1 MKFKEWLINEINQEI
16 ATRIKSVS
24 HRTLNNVFDGK
35 DRIAVPFGIDP
46 SAKYLVKKLDDEEY
60 DYETGL
66 LTRTAKNGSPE
77 KVKLMKAID
86 SLELPEPVINWAKKQ
101 PDIYKS
107 LKTTKEIVTKSK
119 DSNENYS
126 IIITRNPIDVVRMGD
141 FDCLP
146 NQAGGRSCHA
156 PSGDFFHN
164 ALEEAEKEGGAVAY
178 VVKNEDLK
186 KVNLD
191 QDEIFA
197 DPERDK
203 DGIYPVSRI
212 RIRRFESKSDKSEIA
227 VPEMKMYGKSMPG
240 FFFTLKNFLRNKQEI
255 DELDPEDHVLTG
267 GTYFDTGK
275 EKLFKNF
282 FDDEADYV
290 EDEGGYEEVMDDED
304 DYETVMENE
313 RVEAME
319 LIRRERDHLPN
330 NVEIV
335 FEQQGPGMGLYFR
348 AKYEKTLEVSIKDIP
363 ENSEVMKSKENEWNK
378 FSDEFINESIKE
390 LSESHALSTY
400 FSVRKDQMLN
410 TCFYKINDT
419 KFSSSDDK
427 KVWFKFLIYWIP
439 SNHGRYHRDVTGLE
453 NFIDD
458 IVGKFAGDYNY
469 IEKILRQN
477 LEEYNYISHH
487 PVSHMLKQKSEEFQD
502 KYENI
507 ITSHVDA
514 DRIETS
520 VKPHYVQFSISTKV
534 LSDIKD
540 DQDKV
545 IYEQL
550 SKRWYSSNQGTEYH
564 SILQW
569 RTNEESAYLTK
580 CVKAIKEFK
589 EKFLQKLYSFSQDV
603 FPRFQTNVTINS
615 EHLESPYNIPI
626 ELNIHAPHR
635 SLKDPTDKNSPMKF
649 SELSKDLTINFNIHI
664 NQISDRN
671 VTIFLLELFDFYNK
685 NKQKIDQ
692 FIAKDFNTKI
702 LVPLVTTIN
711 RIENSKR

>member
-1 MKFKEWLINEINQEI
+1 MKFKEWLINEINQQI

-24 HRTLNNVFDGK
+24 HRTLNNVFGKK

-77 KVKLMKAID
+77 KVKLMKLID

-186 KVNLD
+186 NVDLD

-197 DPERDK
+197 DPERNK

-212 RIRRFESKSDKSEIA
+212 RIRRFESKSDKSEVA

-290 EDEGGYEEVMDDED
+290 EDEGGYEEVIDDDED

-313 RVEAME
+313 RIEVME
-319 LIRRERDHLPN
+319 LIRRERDSLPN

-335 FEQQGPGMGLYFR
+335 FEQEGPGMGLYFR

-390 LSESHALSTY
+390 LSESHALSSY

-410 TCFYKINDT
+410 NCFYKINDT
-419 KFSSSDDK
+419 KFTSSDDK

-439 SNHGRYHRDVTGLE
+439 SDHRRYHRDVTGLE

-469 IEKILRQN
+469 IEKTLRQN

-487 PVSHMLKQKSEEFQD
+487 PISNMLKQKSEEFQD

-507 ITSHVDA
+507 STSHVDV
-514 DRIETS
+514 DKNDTS
-520 VKPHYVQFSISTKV
+520 EKPHYAEFTISVRV
-534 LSDIKD
+534 LSEIKD
-540 DQDKV
+540 DQDKF
-545 IYEQL
+545 IYEEL
-550 SKRWYSSNQGTEYH
+550 ARSWYRSDQGTK
-564 SILQW
+564 LQFGFSSSQ
-569 RTNEESAYLTK
+569 ESAYLERY
-580 CVKAIKEFK
+580 VRAIKEFK

-615 EHLESPYNIPI
+615 DHLASPYNIPI
-626 ELNIHAPHR
+626 EFNIYAPH
-635 SLKDPTDKNSPMKF
+635 SSHKDPSDRNSPMEF
-649 SELSKDLTINFNIHI
+649 SEYSSNKQVAVNFNIHI
-664 NQISDRN
+664 NQTSDRN

-685 NKQKIDQ
+685 NKQKLDQ

-702 LVPLVTTIN
+702 LVPLVASMKTI
-711 RIENSKR
+711 RP

>member
-1 MKFKEWLINEINQEI
+1 MKFKEWLINEINQQI

-24 HRTLNNVFDGK
+24 HRTLNNVFGKK

-77 KVKLMKAID
+77 KVKLMKLID

-156 PSGDFFHN
+156 PSGDFFHH

-186 KVNLD
+186 NVDLD

-197 DPERDK
+197 DPERNK

-212 RIRRFESKSDKSEIA
+212 RIRRFESKSDKSEVA

-290 EDEGGYEEVMDDED
+290 EDEGGYEEVIDDDED

-313 RVEAME
+313 RIEVME
-319 LIRRERDHLPN
+319 LIRRERDRLPN

-335 FEQQGPGMGLYFR
+335 FEQEGPGMGLYFR

-390 LSESHALSTY
+390 LSESHALSSY

-410 TCFYKINDT
+410 NCFYKINDT
-419 KFSSSDDK
+419 KFTSSDDK

-439 SNHGRYHRDVTGLE
+439 SDHRRYHRDVTGLE

-469 IEKILRQN
+469 IEKTLRQN
-477 LEEYNYISHH
+477 LEEYNYINHH
-487 PVSHMLKQKSEEFQD
+487 PISNMLKQKSEEFQD

-507 ITSHVDA
+507 STSHVDV
-514 DRIETS
+514 DKNDTS
-520 VKPHYVQFSISTKV
+520 EKPHYAEFTISVRV
-534 LSDIKD
+534 LSEIKD
-540 DQDKV
+540 DQDKF
-545 IYEQL
+545 IYEEL
-550 SKRWYSSNQGTEYH
+550 AKSWYRSDQGTK
-564 SILQW
+564 LQFGFS
-569 RTNEESAYLTK
+569 RSQESAYLERY
-580 CVKAIKEFK
+580 VRAIKEFK

-615 EHLESPYNIPI
+615 DHLASPYNIPI
-626 ELNIHAPHR
+626 ELNIYAPH
-635 SLKDPTDKNSPMKF
+635 SSHKDPSDRNSPMEF
-649 SELSKDLTINFNIHI
+649 SEYSSNKQVAVNFNIHI
-664 NQISDRN
+664 NQTSDRN

-685 NKQKIDQ
+685 NKQKLDQ

-702 LVPLVTTIN
+702 LVPLVTSMKTI
-711 RIENSKR
+711 RP

>member
-16 ATRIKSVS
+16 ATRIKAVS

-35 DRIAVPFGIDP
+35 DRIAIPFGIDP

-197 DPERDK
+197 DPERNK

-255 DELDPEDHVLTG
+255 DELDPEDYVLTG

-335 FEQQGPGMGLYFR
+335 FEQEGPGMGLYFR

>member
-24 HRTLNNVFDGK
+24 HRTLNNVFGKK

-77 KVKLMKAID
+77 KVKLMKLID

-156 PSGDFFHN
+156 PSGDFFHH

-186 KVNLD
+186 NVDLD

-197 DPERDK
+197 DPERNK

-212 RIRRFESKSDKSEIA
+212 RIRRFESKSDKSEVA

-290 EDEGGYEEVMDDED
+290 EDEGGYEEVMDDDED

-313 RVEAME
+313 RTEALQ
-319 LIRRERDHLPN
+319 LIRRERDNLPN

-335 FEQQGPGMGLYFR
+335 FEQEGPGMGLYFR

-390 LSESHALSTY
+390 LSEIHALSTY

-410 TCFYKINDT
+410 NCFYKINDT
-419 KFSSSDDK
+419 KFTSSDDK

-439 SNHGRYHRDVTGLE
+439 SDHRRYHRDVTGLE

-458 IVGKFAGDYNY
+458 IVGKFTGDYNY

-487 PVSHMLKQKSEEFQD
+487 PISNMLKQKSEEFQD

-507 ITSHVDA
+507 STSHVDV
-514 DRIETS
+514 DKNDTS
-520 VKPHYVQFSISTKV
+520 EKPHYAEFTISVRV
-534 LSDIKD
+534 LSEIKD
-540 DQDKV
+540 DQDKF
-545 IYEQL
+545 IYEKL
-550 SKRWYSSNQGTEYH
+550 AKSWYRSDQGTK
-564 SILQW
+564 LQFVGFSSSQ
-569 RTNEESAYLTK
+569 ESAYLERY
-580 CVKAIKEFK
+580 VRAIKEFK

-615 EHLESPYNIPI
+615 DHLASPYNIPI
-626 ELNIHAPHR
+626 ELKIHAPY
-635 SLKDPTDKNSPMKF
+635 SSNKDPIDRNSPIEF
-649 SELSKDLTINFNIHI
+649 SEHSWNKRLAINFDIHI
-664 NQISDRN
+664 NQTSDRN

-685 NKQKIDQ
+685 NKQKLDQ

-702 LVPLVTTIN
+702 LVPLVASMKTI
-711 RIENSKR
+711 RP

>member
-1 MKFKEWLINEINQEI
+1 
-16 ATRIKSVS
+16 
-24 HRTLNNVFDGK
+24 
-35 DRIAVPFGIDP
+35 
-46 SAKYLVKKLDDEEY
+46 VKKLDDEEY

-77 KVKLMKAID
+77 KVKLMKSID

-156 PSGDFFHN
+156 PSGDFFHH

-186 KVNLD
+186 NVDLD

-197 DPERDK
+197 DPERNK

-212 RIRRFESKSDKSEIA
+212 RIRRFESKSDKSEVA

-290 EDEGGYEEVMDDED
+290 EDEGGYEEVIDDDED

-313 RVEAME
+313 RIEVME

-335 FEQQGPGMGLYFR
+335 FEQEGPGMGLYFR

-410 TCFYKINDT
+410 NCFYKINDT
-419 KFSSSDDK
+419 KFTSSDDK

-439 SNHGRYHRDVTGLE
+439 SDHRRYHRDVTGLE

-458 IVGKFAGDYNY
+458 IVGKFTGDYNY

-487 PVSHMLKQKSEEFQD
+487 PISNMLKQKSEEFQD

-507 ITSHVDA
+507 STSHVDV
-514 DRIETS
+514 DKNDTS
-520 VKPHYVQFSISTKV
+520 EKPHYAEFTIRVEV
-534 LSDIKD
+534 LSEIKD
-540 DQDKV
+540 DQDKF
-545 IYEQL
+545 IYEKL
-550 SKRWYSSNQGTEYH
+550 AKSWYRSDQGTK
-564 SILQW
+564 LQF
-569 RTNEESAYLTK
+569 EFSSSQESAYLERY
-580 CVKAIKEFK
+580 VRAIKEFK

-615 EHLESPYNIPI
+615 DHLASPYNIPI
-626 ELNIHAPHR
+626 ELKIHAPY
-635 SLKDPTDKNSPMKF
+635 SSNKDPFDRNSPIEF
-649 SELSKDLTINFNIHI
+649 SEHSWNKQLAVNFNIHI
-664 NQISDRN
+664 NQTSDRN
-671 VTIFLLELFDFYNK
+671 VTIFSLELFDFYNK
-685 NKQKIDQ
+685 NKQKLDQ

-702 LVPLVTTIN
+702 LVPLVASMKTI
-711 RIENSKR
+711 RP

>member
-16 ATRIKSVS
+16 ATRIKAVS

-35 DRIAVPFGIDP
+35 DRIAVPFGVDP

-212 RIRRFESKSDKSEIA
+212 RIRRFKNDKLEVA

-335 FEQQGPGMGLYFR
+335 FEQEGPGMGLYFR

>member
-16 ATRIKSVS
+16 ATRIKAVS

-35 DRIAVPFGIDP
+35 DRIAIPFGIDP

-77 KVKLMKAID
+77 KVKLMKVID
-86 SLELPEPVINWAKKQ
+86 SLDLPEPVVNWAKKQ

-156 PSGDFFHN
+156 PSGNFFHN

-212 RIRRFESKSDKSEIA
+212 RIRRFKNDKLEVA

-255 DELDPEDHVLTG
+255 DELDPEDYVLTG

-335 FEQQGPGMGLYFR
+335 FEQEGPGMGLYFR

-390 LSESHALSTY
+390 LSESHNLSTY
-400 FSVRKDQMLN
+400 FSVHKDQMLN
-410 TCFYKINDT
+410 NCFYKINDT